1 MSKITFKNN
10 YELHFEDFKKDTG
23 LDPKKDVEIY
33 ITYHNA
39 RMTDM
44 LYQLNVQMGQL
55 ILNKIGSANS

>member
-1 MSKITFKNN
+1 MRQGYI
-10 YELHFEDFKKDTG
+10 LQIEDFKKDTG

-55 ILNKIGSANS
+55 ILNNIGLANS